1 MPLNVEGEKIQKFG
15 RNLPTPYM
23 EKIKIYENRM
33 SVQISV
39 YVNVNIGEE
48 ETDIFKEYESYL
60 YNSLSI
66 YVVNIADFVAST
78 ASDAQTRVLED
89 ERGESGTRR
98 FEKSGER
105 SQVNF

>member
-39 YVNVNIGEE
+39 YVN
-48 ETDIFKEYESYL
+48 
-60 YNSLSI
+60 
-66 YVVNIADFVAST
+66 
-78 ASDAQTRVLED
+78 
-89 ERGESGTRR
+89 
-98 FEKSGER
+98 
-105 SQVNF
+105 